1 MVCIKSLCV
10 GLMVC
15 DLMVKPVTEQALR
28 EDTSQAEMIRMQ
40 VGGDAFNVASNLAAL
55 GVETALYSAVGRDAF
70 GDFALAYAEKLGV
83 PAQWIQKTDRPT
95 SVTAVLIH
103 PDGER
108 NFVVQKGASQQ
119 IREEEISDELLK
131 AYDMIY
137 IGSACGLPELEGESL
152 TRLLKR
158 AKDLGRLTAMDITGE
173 ALQEKASQLLPAL
186 ALLDYFLPSSYEAM
200 ELSGEKTPEAAAAY
214 FHRHGVP
221 VAVIKLGKQG
231 ALLSDGRK
239 QKRFSAYE
247 GPVIDTTGAGDA
259 FVSGFLAGISREKE
273 LSDCVRLGNGA
284 GTLCVGKVGASGTLP
299 AFKELSA
306 FIGSD

>member
-1 MVCIKSLCV
+1 MVCIKILCV

-15 DLMVKPVTEQALR
+15 DLMVKPVTEQVLR

-119 IREEEISDELLK
+119 LREEEISDELLK

-221 VAVIKLGKQG
+221 VAVIK
-231 ALLSDGRK
+231 

-284 GTLCVGKVGASGTLP
+284 GALCVGKVGASGTLP

>member
-1 MVCIKSLCV
+1 MDS
-10 GLMVC
+10 
-15 DLMVKPVTEQALR
+15 
-28 EDTSQAEMIRMQ
+28 
-40 VGGDAFNVASNLAAL
+40 
-55 GVETALYSAVGRDAF
+55 
-70 GDFALAYAEKLGV
+70 
-83 PAQWIQKTDRPT
+83 KTDRPT

-119 IREEEISDELLK
+119 LREEEISDELLK

-200 ELSGEKTPEAAAAY
+200 ELSGEKTPE
-214 FHRHGVP
+214 
-221 VAVIKLGKQG
+221 LQ
-231 ALLSDGRK
+231 
-239 QKRFSAYE
+239 
-247 GPVIDTTGAGDA
+247 
-259 FVSGFLAGISREKE
+259 
-273 LSDCVRLGNGA
+273 RL
-284 GTLCVGKVGASGTLP
+284 T
-299 AFKELSA
+299 
-306 FIGSD
+306 FIGMVCRWR